1 MSPVRT
7 THILFV
13 TILWVS
19 IAVLAVTWGS
29 MFDWPDNVHVNYG
42 FPFVWATHTL
52 VTIAGPVDKWNVNVE
67 ALIMDLALWLGSM
80 VIVTA
85 ALLYLRDRKR
95 PRDAAKQ

>member
-13 TILWVS
+13 MILWVS
-19 IAVLAVTWGS
+19 IAVLAVAWGTT
-29 MFDWPDNVHVNYG
+29 FDWPDYVHVDYG
-42 FPFVWATHTL
+42 LPFVWATHTL
-52 VTIAGPVDKWNVNVE
+52 VTIAGPADKWNVNVA

-85 ALLYLRDRKR
+85 ALLYLRDRKSSR
-95 PRDAAKQ
+95 NITE